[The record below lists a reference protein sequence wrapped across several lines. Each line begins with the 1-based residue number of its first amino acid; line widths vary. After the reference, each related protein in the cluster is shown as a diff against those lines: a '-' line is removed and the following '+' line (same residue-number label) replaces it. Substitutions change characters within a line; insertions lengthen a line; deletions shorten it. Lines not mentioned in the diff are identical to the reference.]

1 MEGKKMSELVKE
13 AIAVKGCFRIQITE
27 DGKVV
32 GDSDWMENQ
41 IVNLGFNQY
50 LVSSLGAIGGSK
62 QVSQMALGTGTQPAA
77 AGTNLAGEVVK
88 RTSVT
93 AATSSSSKTVRFTA
107 TFGSS
112 DSFVTNTQ
120 NISNVGLFNTSSG
133 GTIFAGNTY
142 ASSSCATNQDVLQKH
157 LHPLLVTAL
166 TKLRKFG
173 EHLVRMIEAI
183 PSQAAGAL
191 TYRSACGRV

>member
-1 MEGKKMSELVKE
+1 MNEGIK
-13 AIAVKGCFRIQITE
+13 VKGCYRLQIEE
-27 DGKVV
+27 DGKIIS
-32 GDSDWMENQ
+32 DSGWVENQ
-41 IVNLGFNQY
+41 VVNLGFNQY
-50 LVSSLGAIGGSK
+50 LVSTLGAIAGSK
-62 QVSQMALGTGTQPAA
+62 QVSHMALGTGGAPAA
-77 AGTNLAGEVVK
+77 ADTTLAGEVEK

-142 ASSSCATNQDVLQKH
+142 TSSSVATNQNVN
-157 LHPLLVTAL
+157 A
-166 TKLRKFG
+166 
-173 EHLVRMIEAI
+173 
-183 PSQAAGAL
+183 
-191 TYRSACGRV
+191 TYDIIFS